1 MSQHISEASFQ
12 HNPTKA
18 QRDANSAAQ
27 AALNIVIVNVPE
39 PADVEAAQEAALELL
54 SVLAADD
61 SESAQVEYQKLIA
74 VINGMQTVEEVNLIF
89 ERAQGML
96 PVDLH
101 NPTALEMVHDTA
113 LRENLTRMLGGVW
126 THAEWQ
132 SLTRRLRRRLLE
144 LQPRQA

>member
-1 MSQHISEASFQ
+1 MSQYISEASFQ

-27 AALNIVIVNVPE
+27 AKLNIAIVNAPE
-39 PADVEAAQEAALELL
+39 PADVEAAHAAALELL
-54 SVLAADD
+54 EVLAADD
-61 SESAQVEYQKLIA
+61 SESAQNEYQKLIT
-74 VINGMQTVEEVNLIF
+74 VINGMQTVEEVNLVF
-89 ERAQGML
+89 ERAQAML
-96 PVDLH
+96 PIDLH

-113 LRENLTRMLGGVW
+113 LKENLTRMLDGVW

-132 SLTRRLRRRLLE
+132 ALTRRLRRRLLE